1 MDIARYSKDEFKKVM
16 GELVKYEEFVTELSV
31 NKSIRG
37 GKLPARVY
45 TIVIMEPDAIDLKE
59 IEKLKKQQKTPN
71 ITVGNKGQPQET
83 GVPKK

>member
-1 MDIARYSKDEFKKVM
+1 VDIARYSKDEFKKTM

-37 GKLPARVY
+37 GKLPARIY

-59 IEKLKKQQKTPN
+59 IEKMKKQQQIKTGTQHDADAAEN
-71 ITVGNKGQPQET
+71 V

>member
-1 MDIARYSKDEFKKVM
+1 VDIARYSKDEFKKVM

-31 NKSIRG
+31 SKSIRG
-37 GKLPARVY
+37 GKLPARIY

-59 IEKLKKQQKTPN
+59 IEKMKKLQQTQQQKP
-71 ITVGNKGQPQET
+71 IKEQIEI

>member
-1 MDIARYSKDEFKKVM
+1 VDIARYSKDEFKKTM

-59 IEKLKKQQKTPN
+59 IEKMKKQQQQQN
-71 ITVGNKGQPQET
+71 IVVGKPQET

>member
-1 MDIARYSKDEFKKVM
+1 LDIARYSKDEFKKVM

-59 IEKLKKQQKTPN
+59 IEKMKKQQQTQN
-71 ITVGNKGQPQET
+71 IVVGKGKPEET

>member
-1 MDIARYSKDEFKKVM
+1 M
-16 GELVKYEEFVTELSV
+16 GELVKYEEFVTEMSV

-37 GKLPARVY
+37 GKLPARIY

-59 IEKLKKQQKTPN
+59 IEKMKKQQQQN
-71 ITVGNKGQPQET
+71 MVVGKPQDV

>member
-1 MDIARYSKDEFKKVM
+1 VDIARYSKDEFKKIM

-45 TIVIMEPDAIDLKE
+45 TIVIMEPDAVDLKE
-59 IEKLKKQQKTPN
+59 IEKMKKLQM
-71 ITVGNKGQPQET
+71 QPQKPIKEQVEI